1 MGEEVER
8 RKKEEAGASGWE
20 KALRVDVRKER
31 LREWPSHSTTVML
44 DGETGEDE
52 GPTASLALDA
62 CFRRV
67 NSCSASASCV
77 VVGRELGAW
86 FVV

>member
-1 MGEEVER
+1 MRNLFLGEEVER

-31 LREWPSHSTTVML
+31 LREWPSHSTTVRL

-52 GPTASLALDA
+52 GPTASLALPPA
-62 CFRRV
+62 ALVCALTL
-67 NSCSASASCV
+67 ASA
-77 VVGRELGAW
+77 A
-86 FVV
+86 